1 MPCECHRAPERQT
14 FGGRSE
20 GALWL
25 QHGDRV
31 LATSIQAICI
41 QAICMQAISI
51 QAISMHDQENED
63 AEVNS
68 SPD

>member
-1 MPCECHRAPERQT
+1 MPCEGHRAPERQT

-31 LATSIQAICI
+31 LATSIQAICML
-41 QAICMQAISI
+41 AICMQAISI

>member
-1 MPCECHRAPERQT
+1 MPCEGHRAPERQT

-31 LATSIQAICI
+31 LATSIQAIC
-41 QAICMQAISI
+41 MQAISI